1 MTKAAV
7 SLPNPQ
13 PRQKGG
19 GHPRSRS
26 RRNFPRRARPRGA
39 DLGTGDSGDFSQE
52 KTITHPFGEGV
63 LRQGAGQNGSILPL
77 NNHPISSS
85 QPVSSMDAT
94 AHPGPWLLP
103 FSSLPLKGTWLP
115 PRTSSASCPGS
126 PLWQPK
132 FRRLSEQQR
141 FLCRRKIHFP
151 LSLYSSAHP
160 NPRGLQRTRRLPTE
174 SAGGQQDSHQ
184 LPQPPVRGVR
194 QQAGGLQFPP
204 RPLGAAQLLWLAR
217 P

>member
-1 MTKAAV
+1 M
-7 SLPNPQ
+7 
-13 PRQKGG
+13 
-19 GHPRSRS
+19 
-26 RRNFPRRARPRGA
+26 
-39 DLGTGDSGDFSQE
+39 
-52 KTITHPFGEGV
+52 
-63 LRQGAGQNGSILPL
+63 RQGAGQNGSILPL
-77 NNHPISSS
+77 NNHSISSS

-115 PRTSSASCPGS
+115 PRTSSPSCPGS

-174 SAGGQQDSHQ
+174 CGWAAGLPSA
-184 LPQPPVRGVR
+184 PPASCPWSET
-194 QQAGGLQFPP
+194 AGRRAAVPTQTSGCCPTAVVGSPLKDLAGIHFHSNPP
-204 RPLGAAQLLWLAR
+204 LTPS
-217 P
+217 